1 MIYTLGLLSS
11 FISIDWVLMYI
22 CFFYEKKGGP
32 RWSAREDLV
41 SCYGLNTWIILYVYT
56 RQTRSCKR
64 SLLVIFTLVFLLI
77 IVTLINIQSTFM
89 YIHSK
94 SRECVLSL
102 YDFLLIYVMIFSIK
116 RVISF
121 CWVLLCY
128 PRRRRTPSTFWLSCR
143 IGFKDV
149 SITSHLGIFRK
160 TTYGFQISLDVKY
173 YRLEPYSSHAPI
185 PTIPSVLLKK

>member
-11 FISIDWVLMYI
+11 FISIDCVLMYV
-22 CFFYEKKGGP
+22 CFFFGKKGGLDGP
-32 RWSAREDLV
+32 PARISCIVMV
-41 SCYGLNTWIILYVYT
+41 STWITLYVYM

-64 SLLVIFTLVFLLI
+64 SLLVIFYLGFLLI
-77 IVTLINIQSTFM
+77 IVSLINIQSTFM
-89 YIHSK
+89 YIHSNQE
-94 SRECVLSL
+94 SVLSL
-102 YDFLLIYVMIFSIK
+102 YDFLLIYVMAFSIK
-116 RVISF
+116 RVRSF

-128 PRRRRTPSTFWLSCR
+128 PRRRRTPATFWLSCR

>member
-1 MIYTLGLLSS
+1 MVRPRGSRVLLWLALESL
-11 FISIDWVLMYI
+11 FMYI
-22 CFFYEKKGGP
+22 CVKPGAVRGRSSWFLPWFF
-32 RWSAREDLV
+32 V
-41 SCYGLNTWIILYVYT
+41 
-56 RQTRSCKR
+56 
-64 SLLVIFTLVFLLI
+64 I
-77 IVTLINIQSTFM
+77 IVSLINIQSTFM
-89 YIHSK
+89 YIHSNQE
-94 SRECVLSL
+94 SVLSL
-102 YDFLLIYVMIFSIK
+102 YDFLLIYVMAFSIK
-116 RVISF
+116 RVRSF

-128 PRRRRTPSTFWLSCR
+128 PRRRRTPTTFWLSCR